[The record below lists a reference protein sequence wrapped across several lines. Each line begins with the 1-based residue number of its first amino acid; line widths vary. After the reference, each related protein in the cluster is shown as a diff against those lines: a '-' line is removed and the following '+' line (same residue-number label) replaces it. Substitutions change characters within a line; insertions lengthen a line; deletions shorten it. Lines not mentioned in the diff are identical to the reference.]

1 MNRTVS
7 LAHRYPLATLPA
19 VDHNSV
25 PAFAARRPRCPTGST
40 THCARFDFRAATD
53 AIWQVV
59 LAGNRTLEHERP
71 WELGRR
77 PNDPVIRAR
86 LNTVLAALVHTCRI
100 LAEQCTP
107 FIPDGA
113 ARLLRQLG
121 TGTKLGPVGPPF
133 ARLDTSTPNLITT
146 AS

>member
-1 MNRTVS
+1 
-7 LAHRYPLATLPA
+7 
-19 VDHNSV
+19 V
-25 PAFAARRPRCPTGST
+25 PAFTAAAALPDRIDDAL
-40 THCARFDFRAATD
+40 ARFDFRAATD

-121 TGTKLGPVGPPF
+121 TGTQLGPVGPPF
-133 ARLDTSTPNLITT
+133 ARLDTSTPNLITN